1 MAPLPANIQH
11 AAWGVEH
18 ALGTP
23 FDTCVVTD
31 YAENAESQHQY
42 EYDQKGA
49 VAGAAIYDKRITVTA
64 TIQVPKTI
72 TLPEAGT
79 LITIGEK
86 EFLLTSCNVVQN
98 NQSFRKVSITAERYV
113 ETFSNNNV
121 IQAGGTSAGGTSA
134 GGTSTPAS

>member
-49 VAGAAIYDKRITVTA
+49 VAGAVAYDRRITVTA

-79 LITIGEK
+79 LITIDK
-86 EFLLTSCNVVQN
+86 KQFLLTSCNVVQN

-121 IQAGGTSAGGTSA
+121 IQAGGTSAGGTS
-134 GGTSTPAS
+134 TPAS